1 MGVQSGKASHP
12 VTAQSLEGVASM
24 RNTILA
30 LAAAGSLTFVALTP
44 ALAVGLQCSDYSN
57 LDRCPIYGGVY
68 GNSTPLASPYQ
79 VSPRHVRHAQNY
91 RGRYLYH

>member
-1 MGVQSGKASHP
+1 
-12 VTAQSLEGVASM
+12 M

-30 LAAAGSLTFVALTP
+30 IAAAGSLTFVAFTP

-68 GNSTPLASPYQ
+68 GNSTPLALSYQ
-79 VSPRHVRHAQNY
+79 VPPRHIRHAQNY
-91 RGRYLYH
+91 RGHYLYH